1 MPEVAELVKGRTGPE
16 PRSLDTRAKCPAQ
29 EGSGSPLMAQRVKAP
44 AVALLA
50 AVAQVRSQGRE
61 LLHAVGVT

>member
-29 EGSGSPLMAQRVKAP
+29 EGCRSPLMAQRVKAP
-44 AVALLA
+44 AVAPLA
-50 AVAQVRSQGRE
+50 AVAQV
-61 LLHAVGVT
+61 